1 MNTTRLVRDTLR
13 TMARFKLRSA
23 FIMLGALVG
32 VAAVTLAVS
41 IGQGAER
48 KMLDTVRQLFGASSI
63 MILSGGGLMGGPRG
77 DASRL
82 TLDDGEALAEEL
94 PGIEVWD
101 PQQVL
106 VNAPVR
112 HGDANGT
119 ARVLGQSERYGRV
132 WNRGVIRGEP
142 FDGGDVTTSARV
154 ALIGETVVRKLFAGE
169 DPVGA
174 EILIES
180 VPFQVIG
187 VLEPLGTDLHG
198 MDRDDEVVVPISTA
212 MRRLLNEDTIR
223 GIRLLVKDPN
233 QSDAIVREIKRIL
246 RERHAIAA
254 GQPDD
259 FMTISP
265 VYIQTMVARMQ
276 RVFTLYLPL
285 VAGVALLVAAAVSA
299 SLMLASVNQ
308 RIAEIGLR
316 RAMGA
321 RPEDVRLQFVLETVV
336 TMIGGGLLGI
346 LLGWAVA
353 RYVASRWHLGEI
365 FSWQA
370 IVLGIA
376 LAAVTGVLAGILP
389 ARRAAR
395 LQPAEALR

>member
-1 MNTTRLVRDTLR
+1 MSTTRLVQDSLR

-41 IGQGAER
+41 IGKGAER
-48 KMLDTVRQLFGASSI
+48 KILETMRQLFGASSI
-63 MILSGGGLMGGPRG
+63 MVLSGGSLMSGPRG

-82 TLDDGEALAEEL
+82 TLDDAEALAEEL
-94 PGIEVWD
+94 PGIDVWD

-106 VNAPVR
+106 ANAPVR

-119 ARVLGQSERYGRV
+119 ARVLGQSERFGQV
-132 WNRGVIRGEP
+132 WNRGVTRGEL
-142 FDGGDVTTSARV
+142 FDAADVTASARV
-154 ALIGETVVRKLFAGE
+154 ALIGETVVQKLFGGE
-169 DPVGA
+169 NPIGA

-187 VLEPLGTDLHG
+187 VLERLGTDLHG

-223 GIRLLVKDPN
+223 GIRLLVKDPK
-233 QSDAIVREIKRIL
+233 QSDAISREISRIL

-265 VYIQTMVARMQ
+265 VFVQNMVNRVQ

-285 VAGVALLVAAAVSA
+285 IAGIALLVGGAVSA

-308 RIAEIGLR
+308 RVGEIGLR
-316 RAMGA
+316 RAVGA
-321 RPEDVRLQFVLETVV
+321 RPEDIRLQFVLETVL
-336 TMIGGGLLGI
+336 TMTSGGLLGI
-346 LLGWAVA
+346 LLGYAVA
-353 RYVASRWHLGEI
+353 RYASARWHLGEI
-365 FSWQA
+365 FSWEA
-370 IVLGIA
+370 VLLGIA
-376 LAAVTGVLAGILP
+376 LAAATGLLAGILP
-389 ARRAAR
+389 ARRAAK
-395 LQPAEALR
+395 LQPADALR